1 MHICFVSCLYVFIN
15 FSFTFRISHPRGAFA
30 EPSEEGQAD
39 VLLHTLPQLQHA
51 EDVLLRREG
60 ELAVDR

>member
-1 MHICFVSCLYVFIN
+1 MYFLKQYVYTLTSN
-15 FSFTFRISHPRGAFA
+15 FPNPRGTFS

-39 VLLHTLPQLQHA
+39 VLLHPIPQLQHA
-51 EDVLLRREG
+51 EDILLRREG

>member
-1 MHICFVSCLYVFIN
+1 MCIVKQHVYTLTSKFPN
-15 FSFTFRISHPRGAFA
+15 PRGTFS

-60 ELAVDR
+60 ELADDR